1 MLSRRRYSTRP
12 GTEPPMRAIRLG
24 HAIGRLEGLEGLV
37 KSSCLPFWAFR
48 RPATPRLLVE
58 T

>member
-12 GTEPPMRAIRLG
+12 GTEPPTRAIRLG
-24 HAIGRLEGLEGLV
+24 HAIGRLEGLV
-37 KSSCLPFWAFR
+37 KGSCLPFWAFR
-48 RPATPRLLVE
+48 RRATPRLLVE